1 MGTDTKIEIDLKEKR
16 RIVLVGAPNVGKSVI
31 FNVLTGTYVTV
42 SNYPGTTVEVTQG
55 LSKFD
60 RRRDVI
66 IDSPGVNSLVP
77 KSEDERVTRDIL
89 VTDTPDAVVQVIDA
103 KNIPRNLQITVQ
115 LIESGIPL
123 AIALNMFDEALQKGI
138 HIDVKKLQE
147 RLGVTVTGT
156 VAVEKEGIS
165 RLIHHIRAPQRSPL
179 KIDYGA
185 QIEGALEKLAGLLPQ
200 MKIDRRFVCISL
212 LMGDETIPEALMQQG
227 VDTHGLRRL
236 EHLAREAQK
245 KFAKPLSYLINHR
258 RKKVIDGLLKDVI
271 TVRKEKKSPIR
282 DRFGALAMSP
292 LGGIPVLLGAL
303 ALMYFLVGVVG
314 AGWSVDF
321 LETQVFERYV
331 TPFAVNITL
340 AFVPWPLIQ
349 EMIAGTYSG
358 APAGYAGYGLV
369 NMGLTYA
376 IAIILPIVTFFF
388 FFFGLLEDSGYLPR
402 LTVMVNKIFKK
413 VGLNGKAVLPMV
425 LGLGCVTMATLTV
438 RILGTKRERFIAT
451 LLLALG
457 IPCSAQLGIIMA
469 MLGAV
474 SLKALLLVFL
484 VVLSQLFLVGY
495 LAARILP
502 GQSSD
507 FLIEIPPVRIPKIV
521 NICVKTYSRVKWFL
535 VEAVP
540 VFLFGTCILFVLDK
554 LGVIARIERAV
565 RPVVVGFLG
574 LPAQAT
580 ESFLIGFFRRDFG
593 AAGLFSLQKAGA
605 LSNIQVVVS
614 MVVITLFVPC
624 LASLIVIF
632 KEQGVRKGLAIV
644 GFVFP
649 FAILVGGI
657 LNFVL
662 RYFKCAL

>member
-1 MGTDTKIEIDLKEKR
+1 
-16 RIVLVGAPNVGKSVI
+16 
-31 FNVLTGTYVTV
+31 
-42 SNYPGTTVEVTQG
+42 
-55 LSKFD
+55 
-60 RRRDVI
+60 
-66 IDSPGVNSLVP
+66 
-77 KSEDERVTRDIL
+77 
-89 VTDTPDAVVQVIDA
+89 
-103 KNIPRNLQITVQ
+103 
-115 LIESGIPL
+115 
-123 AIALNMFDEALQKGI
+123 
-138 HIDVKKLQE
+138 
-147 RLGVTVTGT
+147 
-156 VAVEKEGIS
+156 
-165 RLIHHIRAPQRSPL
+165 
-179 KIDYGA
+179 
-185 QIEGALEKLAGLLPQ
+185 
-200 MKIDRRFVCISL
+200 
-212 LMGDETIPEALMQQG
+212 
-227 VDTHGLRRL
+227 
-236 EHLAREAQK
+236 
-245 KFAKPLSYLINHR
+245 
-258 RKKVIDGLLKDVI
+258 
-271 TVRKEKKSPIR
+271 
-282 DRFGALAMSP
+282 
-292 LGGIPVLLGAL
+292 
-303 ALMYFLVGVVG
+303 
-314 AGWSVDF
+314 
-321 LETQVFERYV
+321 
-331 TPFAVNITL
+331 
-340 AFVPWPLIQ
+340 
-349 EMIAGTYSG
+349 
-358 APAGYAGYGLV
+358 
-369 NMGLTYA
+369 
-376 IAIILPIVTFFF
+376 
-388 FFFGLLEDSGYLPR
+388 
-402 LTVMVNKIFKK
+402 
-413 VGLNGKAVLPMV
+413 
-425 LGLGCVTMATLTV
+425 V